1 MNSLPQLF
9 LEQKSMLTPLDCQ
22 LTQNQSHKDKE
33 NAEVQKLCHNAK
45 ERQRRKR
52 LNILYFQLCSLLP
65 NTNRKTKLSNPAI
78 VSQILSYIPELL
90 SEIKKLSKQRDKM
103 LASLEILQDSR
114 PMVTVSAEMGSNE
127 VVITVHSCR
136 REILLSKLLRLV
148 EEEELDVKSAS
159 MFAGGEKVWHT
170 LHLQVRQNDKLNIV
184 LMEKKKKSITV
195 VKFVV
200 SDDESKEQ
208 FGHCTS
214 AQQDCDDDGVTSKIA
229 LTRVYRQQLSSYMLL
244 VD

>member
-1 MNSLPQLF
+1 MDSLPLFFTSNHTASQMHNVDMNSLPQLF

-170 LHLQVRQNDKLNIV
+170 LHLQMMKVRSSLDTALLRNKIV
-184 LMEKKKKSITV
+184 MMMVLLQKSP
-195 VKFVV
+195 
-200 SDDESKEQ
+200 
-208 FGHCTS
+208 
-214 AQQDCDDDGVTSKIA
+214 
-229 LTRVYRQQLSSYMLL
+229 LL
-244 VD
+244 GFIDNN